1 MSFNYY
7 YIIRTDDFF
16 ASAGGSQ
23 GAIITR
29 DNYEMYFVMY
39 VDNELSAA
47 DRKAVERFVQQNPDL
62 EEEMVMLQQS
72 VLRADDNI
80 IFEQKELLFKDA
92 AAALLINELNYE
104 EYFVLYGDDEL
115 TNEEKDKVE
124 QFVYKHPQYQAE
136 FELIQQVKL
145 VPDKALTF
153 PDKTYLYRTEEDDS
167 RVIAFPWWRLS
178 AAAIALL
185 VIGSLAWYISA
196 QHTGTDVAGR
206 FPERSGNEKNTQPP
220 VVHNNKD
227 NDTAPVKDAV
237 ADNSNAVI
245 KTPQAVPPVAAA
257 NQTDNTTA
265 QNKLKKNI
273 PKESNIQQ
281 PTYVKQASKQPETPA
296 GGEEKTFAPKPV
308 YAVLNNTNETPV
320 VKSGLIKR
328 TINEPLAVNT
338 VAEKP
343 GDEND
348 QSQQAILTAS
358 INKTPLRGFFRKVSR
373 VVDKVT
379 NSDDNGKGAIRIA
392 NLEFALK

>member
-7 YIIRTDDFF
+7 YIIRSDAFF
-16 ASAGGSQ
+16 APAGGGQ

-29 DNYEMYFVMY
+29 DNYEVYFVMY
-39 VDNELSAA
+39 VDNELSTG

-62 EEEMVMLQQS
+62 EEELVMLQQS

-80 IFEQKELLFKDA
+80 VFEQKELLFKDA
-92 AAALLINELNYE
+92 ASAIQINQQNYE

-167 RVIAFPWWRLS
+167 RIIAFPWWRLS
-178 AAAIALL
+178 AAAVALL
-185 VIGSLAWYISA
+185 VIGSMAWYISA
-196 QHTGTDVAGR
+196 QYNGTEVASTEGETK
-206 FPERSGNEKNTQPP
+206 PTLKTIMPLPGNI
-220 VVHNNKD
+220 NKTNPIPD
-227 NDTAPVKDAV
+227 L
-237 ADNSNAVI
+237 I
-245 KTPQAVPPVAAA
+245 EMPQAIFDSLYPQLKEDRNIAKS
-257 NQTDNTTA
+257 DRR
-265 QNKLKKNI
+265 KKNI
-273 PKESNIQQ
+273 LKESNIQQ
-281 PTYVKQASKQPETPA
+281 SSYVKQESKQQPEEPI
-296 GGEEKTFAPKPV
+296 GHEEKTFTPKPV
-308 YAVLNNTNETPV
+308 FVVLDNTNAKPD
-320 VKSGLIKR
+320 VKSSLIKR
-328 TINEPLAVNT
+328 AINEPLAVNT
-338 VAEKP
+338 VAETP
-343 GDEND
+343 DNEND
-348 QSQQAILTAS
+348 QSQHNAILTAS

-379 NSDDNGKGAIRIA
+379 NPKDNGNGAIRIA